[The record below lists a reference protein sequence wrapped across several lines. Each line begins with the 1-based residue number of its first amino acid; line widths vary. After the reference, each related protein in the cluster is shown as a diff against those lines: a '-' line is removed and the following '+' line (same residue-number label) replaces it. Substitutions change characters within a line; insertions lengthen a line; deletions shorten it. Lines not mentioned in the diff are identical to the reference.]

1 MWRPRAQL
9 RARKTKRAGPRSPCA
24 LSCPSDV
31 TGLQKGRQVQVAK
44 AKAAKL
50 LEISGWM
57 PHNLP
62 FPLCGCHT
70 TFHFHFVDVTQPSVS
85 TFTVLCWSNQVTRKI
100 MLKGVGEKLMPDD
113 RGQHHN
119 ASGGTLGR
127 EGSESSRGFPLAASY
142 SYSSL
147 PQNILFLSQDQPK
160 SYLVETVFSLGSQG
174 LYQVYRQT
182 RQLLVQGHI
191 N

>member
-1 MWRPRAQL
+1 MDLFSGAIQLEAQL
-9 RARKTKRAGPRSPCA
+9 KLDHPRWPLISQN
-24 LSCPSDV
+24 LCPV
-31 TGLQKGRQVQVAK
+31 TSHWLAES
-44 AKAAKL
+44 KL
-50 LEISGWM
+50 LSLAGRAWRGTGTKGEADRLLKSEA
-57 PHNLP
+57 HNWS
-62 FPLCGCHT
+62 T
-70 TFHFHFVDVTQPSVS
+70 VTLA
-85 TFTVLCWSNQVTRKI
+85 TVCWSNQVTRKI

-147 PQNILFLSQDQPK
+147 PQNILFPSQDQPK